1 METIALHQA
10 PVSGKGSLITV
21 WTLSGLTA
29 LAFLAAGGAKLA
41 GAPAMVA
48 VFEAVGIG
56 QWFRYLT
63 GALEVVG
70 AIGLLLPKYAFYAAT
85 LLTIVM
91 VGAVLTHI
99 ALLGGSPLPAAVL
112 LILSATI
119 AWLRKA

>member
-10 PVSGKGSLITV
+10 PVSGKGRLITV